1 MFLNICRRWWYSLPF
16 NKARFS
22 VENTQCH
29 IVEDDV
35 AAEINLVEGL
45 VVNKKGTTMVPPGA
59 LDNSLLVHKL
69 SKQYLGSI
77 MRAVNDIS
85 FRVGRGECLGLLGVN
100 GAGKTTTF
108 KMLTGE
114 EQPTAGDAFI
124 DGLSLRHKRN
134 KVR

>member
-1 MFLNICRRWWYSLPF
+1 M
-16 NKARFS
+16 
-22 VENTQCH
+22 ENNQH
-29 IVEDDV
+29 QLEEDDV
-35 AAEINLVEGL
+35 AAETRLVNGLVE
-45 VVNKKGTTMVPPGA
+45 NKKGITMVPPGA

-77 MRAVNDIS
+77 VRAVNNIS

-124 DGLSLRHKRN
+124 DGLSLRHQRN